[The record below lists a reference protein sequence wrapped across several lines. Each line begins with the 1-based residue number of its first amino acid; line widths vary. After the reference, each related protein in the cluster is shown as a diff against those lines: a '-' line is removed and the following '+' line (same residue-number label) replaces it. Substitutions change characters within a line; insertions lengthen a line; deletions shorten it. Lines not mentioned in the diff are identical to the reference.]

1 MGETNAG
8 SAVTRRQRLALLIV
22 SPSIL
27 AVLALATLEGWRW
40 YRPQSALFSTPFAY
54 SLADAIERDDVS
66 RAHAFIHAGQNPNEP
81 ILVRHPVVTKG
92 QPMRVSPLVWAVSLK
107 STQSVM
113 MLLGFGARTDRAPD
127 NNVACLAEALG
138 NGELAELLRRYGDD
152 PAPECPEAALAAP
165 PIASFLRN

>member
-1 MGETNAG
+1 MGETNVG
-8 SAVTRRQRLALLIV
+8 PAVTRRQRLARLIV
-22 SPSIL
+22 FPSIL
-27 AVLALATLEGWRW
+27 AVVALAALEGWRW

-66 RAHAFIHAGQNPNEP
+66 RAYAFIHAGQNPNDP
-81 ILVRHPVVTKG
+81 IEVRHAVVTKG
-92 QPMRVSPLVWAVSLK
+92 RPMRVSPLVWAVSLG

-138 NGELAELLRRYGDD
+138 NRELAELLRRYGDA
-152 PAPECPEAALAAP
+152 PAPECPGAALADPPLAP
-165 PIASFLRN
+165 FRRN